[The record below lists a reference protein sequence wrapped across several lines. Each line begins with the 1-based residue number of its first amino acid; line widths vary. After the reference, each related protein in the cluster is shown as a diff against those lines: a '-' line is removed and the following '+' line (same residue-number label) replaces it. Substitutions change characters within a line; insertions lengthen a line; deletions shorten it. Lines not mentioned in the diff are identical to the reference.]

1 VVDHRLRV
9 PFFNSLTALRRSASL
24 SNPYTEE
31 NFDPIHLRH
40 EKREVDAGS
49 RNGIR
54 RLEADTGFVGTLDQ
68 ERRNSCRRETCRLG
82 GGGRLLAR
90 DGEQLHCA
98 SGLVAGIPIRHH
110 YLQIGVGV
118 GERSEH
124 LGQPSGLVVDLAE
137 TSVTRT
143 PRSLRCARTPPLKI
157 SSSG

>member
-1 VVDHRLRV
+1 MVDHRLRV

-68 ERRNSCRRETCRLG
+68 ELGIPAGARPAAWAAAVAFLPEMGNNSTAPLVSSPGYRYAITTCRS
-82 GGGRLLAR
+82 ASVS
-90 DGEQLHCA
+90 A
-98 SGLVAGIPIRHH
+98 SG
-110 YLQIGVGV
+110 
-118 GERSEH
+118 
-124 LGQPSGLVVDLAE
+124 PSTWASLPGWLSIWQRRASLAPH
-137 TSVTRT
+137 VR
-143 PRSLRCARTPPLKI
+143 
-157 SSSG
+157 